1 MNIKTLKSVLLVMLA
16 FMARANAMH
25 RLAQQPQQEQRIE
38 RPSSYDAR
46 SEEEKSAYIF
56 NFGANGSVQMLR
68 GPQRR
73 SANYNNF
80 SFDCFGRYKKS
91 YLKSINYAYLLY
103 SAGYV
108 RSSKLILFP
117 FHVFW

>member
-1 MNIKTLKSVLLVMLA
+1 MVA
-16 FMARANAMH
+16 FVASANAMH
-25 RLAQQPQQEQRIE
+25 RSAPQPQQGQRIE

-46 SEEEKSAYIF
+46 SEEEKSAYIY
-56 NFGANGSVQMLR
+56 NLGANGSVQMLR

-73 SANYNNF
+73 SGNYNNF
-80 SFDCFGRYKKS
+80 SFNCLSRYKKS

-103 SAGYV
+103 GAGYV